1 MHGDCFSYPPSNPL
15 PRSSSQIKFDTFETM
30 NVYKIAHLNSKYLF
44 WHQYKSPHTRV
55 RVRVLQAL
63 RPLGVRLM
71 TTVVERFSH
80 VPDLHVEGHSL
91 LELHQAQIVSTLR

>member
-1 MHGDCFSYPPSNPL
+1 M
-15 PRSSSQIKFDTFETM
+15 FDSFETT
-30 NVYKIAHLNSKYLF
+30 NVCKFAYLNSKYLSVLDR
-44 WHQYKSPHTRV
+44 YTSAHTQ
-55 RVRVLQAL
+55 VRVLQAL